1 MDEAERRIEQLI
13 ELRRAGQVSTTCCAE
28 VVFLLN
34 SKNFCQKWSMQ
45 ESVKSAVNLTKSLE
59 GTCAQLQAE
68 LRNTDAENNRLTVQL
83 QVHRPQGKA
92 Y

>member
-1 MDEAERRIEQLI
+1 
-13 ELRRAGQVSTTCCAE
+13 
-28 VVFLLN
+28 
-34 SKNFCQKWSMQ
+34 MQ

-92 Y
+92 YWLIFHTLIGVPTFPDFEANSG